1 MLPLVDTTE
10 LGIEVRKWVGRWL
23 EVLVEED
30 GRLKGW
36 VFQREGE
43 ERQIIQDLDEGFKE
57 RRIEL
62 QAGGEGLIPEGVG
75 MCEYMSL
82 RR

>member
-1 MLPLVDTTE
+1 M
-10 LGIEVRKWVGRWL
+10 
-23 EVLVEED
+23 LVEED

-43 ERQIIQDLDEGFKE
+43 ERQIIEDLDEGFKE
-57 RRIEL
+57 GRREL
-62 QAGGEGLIPEGVG
+62 QAGGEGLITEGVG